1 MKADS
6 RNSQVRRQDVKRF
19 LAILVILLTS
29 FVWKAWG
36 QHSTGQQTP
45 MMHMTGLLGLV
56 ETIPL
61 PGDGYMDHLTIDVK
75 GQRIFI
81 SGEAAKSLIAVDLRA
96 GKVIHETKGLSA
108 MPKKPFYLPETD
120 EVWATLTDSSVVA
133 ISGSTYEVTKT
144 VKLSGYGDPNKGA
157 DNASYDPA
165 THLLYAG
172 VEVFEDFGGSGQHGS
187 NDASID
193 IVDTKTAKLIGTIK
207 LPGGDPA
214 GITIEP
220 SGKRLY
226 VSMGDIVGGES
237 HVAVVDLE
245 KRDVVAQ
252 WPITGGPGPHPAGL
266 DAVHH
271 RLFVGSRTV
280 AHTGN
285 VGGGHQHEPGK
296 LVVMDTETGKVV
308 QVLDSVGG
316 ADDVQYDA
324 ATGRIYFART
334 TGTVA
339 VFKEMDPDHFQLL
352 GKVPT
357 GAISKTGL
365 WVPELKRFYS
375 AVPRHYVITARHG
388 TQDLQADLLK
398 ELNIAQGVTAGNKGA
413 GQPGGEIAEIIGFIT
428 RGLVSVGIP
437 PEDASQVA
445 ALMTESDA
453 RGGDAHGVF

>member
-1 MKADS
+1 MK
-6 RNSQVRRQDVKRF
+6 KF
-19 LAILVILLTS
+19 FAILVTCLAT
-29 FVWKAWG
+29 FVSRSSA
-36 QHSTGQQTP
+36 QNVPSQQLP
-45 MMHMTGLLGLV
+45 MMHMAGILGLV

-61 PGDGYMDHLTIDVK
+61 PGDGYMDHLTVDVK
-75 GQRIFI
+75 GQRLFI
-81 SGEAAKSLIAVDLRA
+81 SGEAAKSLITVDLAA

-108 MPKKPFYLPETD
+108 MPKKAFFLPGSNEI
-120 EVWATLTDSSVVA
+120 WITLTDSSVAV
-133 ISGSTYEVTKT
+133 ISGTTYEVVKT
-144 VKLSGYGDPNKGA
+144 VKLSGYGDPNRGA
-157 DNASYDPA
+157 DNAAYDPG
-165 THLLYAG
+165 THLIYAG
-172 VEVFEDFGGSGQHGS
+172 VEVFENFGGSGEHGS
-187 NDASID
+187 TDASID
-193 IVDTKTAKLIGTIK
+193 LVDTTTAKLVGSIK

-214 GITIEP
+214 GITIDTT
-220 SGKRLY
+220 GKRLY
-226 VSMGDIVGGES
+226 VTMGDIVEGNS

-245 KRDVVAQ
+245 KRAVIAQ
-252 WPITGGPGPHPAGL
+252 WPIIGGPVPHTAGL
-266 DAVHH
+266 DVAHH

-296 LVVMDTETGKVV
+296 LVVMDTESGKVV

-316 ADDVQYDA
+316 ADDLQYDP
-324 ATGRIYFART
+324 ATARIYFVGT

-339 VFKEMDPDHFQLL
+339 VFKEKDPDHFELL